1 MITGRYP
8 SDIMMELIRV
18 SWLLMAIE
26 LLGDS
31 QLDKTMQGGGVP
43 NEDSPEHDHA

>member
-31 QLDKTMQGGGVP
+31 
-43 NEDSPEHDHA
+43 